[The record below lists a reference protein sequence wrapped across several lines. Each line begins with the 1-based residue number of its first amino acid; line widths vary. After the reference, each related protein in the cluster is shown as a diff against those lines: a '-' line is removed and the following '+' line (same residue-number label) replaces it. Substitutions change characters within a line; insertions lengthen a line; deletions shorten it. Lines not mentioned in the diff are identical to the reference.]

1 MRKPK
6 QPKHFIK
13 IPGYPGGNT
22 ALDKFIKDNLRYPKE
37 ALEKKLEGTV
47 AVDFDFNHKGK
58 VTKATIKSPLGHGC
72 DEEAIRIVKL
82 LRFNN
87 SKNRGVKVTFHKSI
101 NIHFRLEQV
110 KTTAPRDAERRF
122 QSGAEESQSAGAFT
136 YNFKPTP
143 PKEGEKPE
151 STGGYT
157 ITIKK

>member
-1 MRKPK
+1 MKRPK
-6 QPKHFIK
+6 QPKHFIR

-22 ALDKFIKDNLRYPKE
+22 ALATFIKDNLRYPEE
-37 ALEKKLEGTV
+37 AAENKVQGTV
-47 AVDFDFNHKGK
+47 AVDFDYNHKGK
-58 VTKATIKSPLGHGC
+58 VTKATIKSSLGSGC

-101 NIHFRLEQV
+101 NIHFRLKEV
-110 KTTAPRDAERRF
+110 KINTTPDTERSR
-122 QSGAEESQSAGAFT
+122 SAGSIT

-143 PKEGEKPE
+143 PKEGEKPQ

-157 ITIKK
+157 ITIKKK